1 MRASATAAAACTFL
15 PGEDWESGGGTCA
28 GTALAPPPPPS
39 FLQYLLLSRGL
50 LILLSVPVASLVTH
64 VITANHQR
72 SLAAGGRLK
81 EEGDIAAAAATG
93 DCQKQGNSSA
103 SSSRGETQLLL
114 ARPLSTFGIPLG
126 FLDPCFALASR
137 CNARAADLVT
147 SATVVK
153 VVCLPLSCFYFFRV
167 LMSRVGLKV
176 RATGLKCL
184 GLDSRCVQHFDT

>member
-72 SLAAGGRLK
+72 SLDAGRRLNK
-81 EEGDIAAAAATG
+81 EEGDTATAAAAASVVAG
-93 DCQKQGNSSA
+93 DSQKQGSSSA
-103 SSSRGETQLLL
+103 SSRGETQLLA

-176 RATGLKCL
+176 RATA
-184 GLDSRCVQHFDT
+184 